1 MNVPKLSTL
10 AYANIDD
17 ETKKTIASPIK
28 HEAQLFEKKI
38 NPIFKKWRK
47 HYRNPREKYTLRD
60 GRKTTKKV
68 KEKMLMDWF
77 DNEGENFYY
86 YHLPHQ
92 IAHII
97 MALRDTREKNYQ
109 TSDLTRNPAL
119 LEDSRR
125 YGRWEDL
132 FNDWIND
139 MSKEELKD
147 FAIGYF
153 NRNFRKV
160 EPHDFCY
167 TFLEY
172 LHWNK
177 YIDDPE
183 LQGTTPDNPI
193 PHNVDIDRHD
203 VGSEPTIF
211 PFLYS
216 YLSTLNNEQLSNLY
230 NNIFFQ
236 TSYNNVEPP
245 QEDTTHINNPRYFKP
260 KFTVDGTIVAANVR
274 TKKPKS
280 KSKKPKSKSTSKKPK
295 SKSTS
300 KKPKSKSTS
309 KKSKSKSK
317 KIKV

>member
-1 MNVPKLSTL
+1 MNVPKLSSL
-10 AYANIDD
+10 AYANLDN

-38 NPIFKKWRK
+38 NPIFNKWRK

-60 GRKTTKKV
+60 GKKTTKNV
-68 KEKMLMDWF
+68 KEKMLMEWF
-77 DNEGENFYY
+77 EDESENFYY
-86 YHLPHQ
+86 YYLPHQ

-97 MALRDTREKNYQ
+97 MSLRDTREKNYQ

-119 LEDSRR
+119 LEDSHR

-132 FNDWIND
+132 FNDWINN

-177 YIDDPE
+177 YIDDPD
-183 LQGTTPDNPI
+183 LQVTTPDNPA

-203 VGSEPTIF
+203 VGSSPHIY
-211 PFLYS
+211 PFLSS
-216 YLSTLNNEQLSNLY
+216 YLKTLNNEQLSNLH

-236 TSYNNVEPP
+236 TSYNNTEPP

-260 KFTVDGTIVAANVR
+260 KFTVDGTIVAANISA
-274 TKKPKS
+274 KS
-280 KSKKPKSKSTSKKPK
+280 KSKVKSKKSKPK
-295 SKSTS
+295 
-300 KKPKSKSTS
+300 S

-317 KIKV
+317 KSKSKSKKSKSKN